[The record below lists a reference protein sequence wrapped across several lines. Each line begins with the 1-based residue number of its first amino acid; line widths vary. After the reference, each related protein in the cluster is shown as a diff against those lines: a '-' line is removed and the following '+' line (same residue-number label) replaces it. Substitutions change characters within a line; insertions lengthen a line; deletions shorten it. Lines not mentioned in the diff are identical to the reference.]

1 MKLQHPLISNTN
13 DNETLDIVIEKSHI
27 SITGE
32 NWSITILKE
41 GLATVIRTH
50 RENHS
55 DSKTYLTQPTHR
67 EVRAKVRE
75 GGRTQLTDFERTI
88 MDITKSIV

>member
-32 NWSITILKE
+32 NWSVTILKE

-50 RENHS
+50 REE
-55 DSKTYLTQPTHR
+55 DDTKTVLSTPTQR
-67 EVRAKVRE
+67 QVRAKVRE

>member
-1 MKLQHPLISNTN
+1 MKLQHPLTSNAN
-13 DNETLDIVIEKSHI
+13 DTEMLNIVVEESHI

-32 NWSITILKE
+32 DWSITIIKE

-88 MDITKSIV
+88 MDITKSVV